1 VLRVGGSVRHQKPST
16 DLAEERGQVELQVPL
31 MLYLLQTHGRVRRI
45 NDLITDFVESLKDEL
60 SPADVETTRTG
71 VTRVVTTTRS
81 TARALRIHGLLTSSE
96 RSSYKS
102 WELSVLGLLV
112 AAILQEQGTDMKL
125 RARCLRTQDG
135 GPFGMSNAL
144 AEPVAHVLGDLAAP
158 DVVGARLRAILGPN
172 QDVLDS
178 FEQAGMLIAQFCAR
192 LKRED
197 QVGHTDWH
205 AQRWATK
212 AFLGELGTVLTP
224 SQLGDDLLK
233 NQALKGL
240 LGP

>member
-1 VLRVGGSVRHQKPST
+1 
-16 DLAEERGQVELQVPL
+16 
-31 MLYLLQTHGRVRRI
+31 
-45 NDLITDFVESLKDEL
+45 
-60 SPADVETTRTG
+60 
-71 VTRVVTTTRS
+71 
-81 TARALRIHGLLTSSE
+81 
-96 RSSYKS
+96 
-102 WELSVLGLLV
+102 
-112 AAILQEQGTDMKL
+112 
-125 RARCLRTQDG
+125 
-135 GPFGMSNAL
+135 
-144 AEPVAHVLGDLAAP
+144 
-158 DVVGARLRAILGPN
+158 VVGARLRAILGPN

-205 AQRWATK
+205 ARRWATK